1 MKSIIVAIDGF
12 SSCGKSSFAKSI
24 AKKYNYIFIDT
35 GAMYR
40 AVTLYALRHNI
51 VKNGV
56 VDSELIKSS
65 LPLINIYFKPVDGTN
80 RVMLNGED
88 VSDDIRSLEVNG
100 SVSQISQI
108 AEVRHKMVALQ
119 QEMGRSRG
127 VVMDG
132 RDIGT
137 VVFPDAE
144 LKIYMI
150 ASVDVRAD
158 RRYRELIAAGDNVS
172 LDEIKRNISSR
183 DHIDQTRQE
192 SPLRMAE
199 DAILLDNSNMTIEEQ
214 MNWIDTLINEQINKS

>member
-1 MKSIIVAIDGF
+1 MAIDGF